1 MSDTIG
7 TDYMNDTVF
16 ENNMDMNER
25 LATTA
30 TTSYNQQ
37 YDNDPTLSSERRCW
51 ICFGEDDDT
60 DGRWVKPCPCSL
72 VAHEQC
78 LLDWITENQKGRSP
92 MKKVLCPQCA
102 RPYYLLERNS
112 ISLRCLEF
120 LRKAAKSTAPYL
132 MVLGLGCSVL
142 VAASTYGAY
151 TILTLFGVEEGER
164 LLGPTSSWTWRMFLG
179 LPSIPFALIASRS
192 RLADGILPVAAIIL
206 LRSGAPSAVSWPPS
220 PALIAGSLPWI
231 RLMYFTLY
239 SMLRNYLAYKLSILP
254 STAGHRRSRHTRL
267 SFGLFQVA
275 VIGESE
281 NQTNPSQNVRERSS
295 TIPNGDNQ
303 DEDMLYGRTH
313 RDLNVTVLGAL
324 LWPTISGFIG
334 KLLNQS
340 KSIRRYL
347 PEAFHRNVLGGCLF
361 VVAKDLATLLYRYE
375 RICQRRSRR
384 VRSFDDPPSEMS

>member
-1 MSDTIG
+1 
-7 TDYMNDTVF
+7 
-16 ENNMDMNER
+16 
-25 LATTA
+25 
-30 TTSYNQQ
+30 
-37 YDNDPTLSSERRCW
+37 
-51 ICFGEDDDT
+51 
-60 DGRWVKPCPCSL
+60 
-72 VAHEQC
+72 
-78 LLDWITENQKGRSP
+78 
-92 MKKVLCPQCA
+92 
-102 RPYYLLERNS
+102 
-112 ISLRCLEF
+112 
-120 LRKAAKSTAPYL
+120 

-164 LLGPTSSWTWRMFLG
+164 LLGPTNSWTWRMFLG

-220 PALIAGSLPWI
+220 PALIAGSLPWV

-254 STAGHRRSRHTRL
+254 SAAGHRRSRHTRL
-267 SFGLFQVA
+267 SFGLFHVA
-275 VIGESE
+275 VIGENE
-281 NQTNPSQNVRERSS
+281 NQTNPSQDVHERSS
-295 TIPNGDNQ
+295 TIPNRDNQ

-384 VRSFDDPPSEMS
+384 VRSFDDPPSELS